1 MKFGYTILYVPDVT
15 KALNFYQAAF
25 GFPLKFLHESEQYGE
40 LETGAVTLAFVTED
54 LVNNSG
60 IGFIPNRIENKS
72 PGIELAF
79 VTNDVEQAYKKAL
92 AAGAVLV
99 KQPEQKPWGQVVA
112 YVRDM
117 NGVLVELCSPL

>member
-15 KALNFYQAAF
+15 KALSFYQAAF
-25 GFPLKFLHESEQYGE
+25 GFSLKFLHESEQYGE

-54 LVNNSG
+54 LANNNE